1 METAR
6 VHESNH
12 ERAHI
17 APFREV
23 RPYQPKGMKLR
34 LKTMIDLNRITASQL
49 ESEPYRWAAV
59 GRLFAPQD
67 AAALAATFPEDR
79 FKRLATYDGQKEFE
93 YEVRCL
99 IRMGEKA
106 ISSETRLSDAWR
118 ALAGDLL
125 SPGYR
130 AAMSSLTGFD
140 LGDAPLEVNVFHYPP
155 GGSHGAHPDHRD
167 KIVSHV
173 LYFNDSW
180 NDEDG
185 GCLTILRSSDPR
197 DVART
202 VSPLVGN
209 SAVLVRSDDSW
220 HAVSRVA
227 EHCRLSRRSLTA
239 TFYRPG
245 CVSTVWP
252 SWHHR
257 LLRHYPR
264 RAWAR
269 VKGSLRA

>member
-1 METAR
+1 
-6 VHESNH
+6 
-12 ERAHI
+12 
-17 APFREV
+17 
-23 RPYQPKGMKLR
+23 
-34 LKTMIDLNRITASQL
+34 MIDLDRISASHL
-49 ESEPYRWAAV
+49 ETDPYRWAAIHQ
-59 GRLFAPQD
+59 LFSPND
-67 AAALAATFPEDR
+67 ASALAATFPQDH

-99 IRMGEKA
+99 IRMGEVS
-106 ISSETRLSDAWR
+106 ISSVRRLSAAWR
-118 ALAGDLL
+118 ALANDFL

-140 LGDAPLEVNVFHYPP
+140 LGRAPLEVNVFRYPP

-167 KIVSHV
+167 KIVTHI
-173 LYFNDSW
+173 LYFNESW
-180 NDEDG
+180 NDDDG

-202 VSPLVGN
+202 VSPLVGS
-209 SAVLVRSDDSW
+209 SAVVVRSDDSW

-227 EHCRLSRRSLTA
+227 GHCRLSRRSLTA

-245 CVSTVWP
+245 CVSMVWP

-257 LLRHYPR
+257 LLHHYPT
-264 RAWAR
+264 RAWDR
-269 VKGSLRA
+269 VKGSFGT